1 MRFIIIILFIQ
12 FISFG
17 YAQAGVHDPST
28 GKRAAYHAVH
38 HEAGTCLDVLFNE
51 NSEEN
56 KEANHRAMLAHELID
71 FSFLTTVLTQQPAS
85 GYRDISNLRLFQQPL
100 FKLNC
105 IYLI

>member
-12 FISFG
+12 FISSG
-17 YAQAGVHDPST
+17 YAQAGVQGHST
-28 GKRAAYHAVH
+28 DKKAAYQAVH
-38 HEAGTCLDVLFNE
+38 RDADICLDVLFSE

-56 KEANHRAMLAHELID
+56 KETNHRAVLAHELID

-85 GYRDISNLRLFQQPL
+85 GYRDISNLRLSQQPL